1 MPGTGSVKATEAWDD
16 IYGDDETYSTSSGTC
31 TGSIP
36 GAGTP
41 GSSL

>member
-1 MPGTGSVKATEAWDD
+1 VLVQAIEAWDD

-36 GAGTP
+36 GTP
-41 GSSL
+41 GSSFSLS